1 MNIQLSAKTFTSTAA
16 LLADHAAVRRR
27 LFAPTKVRKANE
39 PQEQE
44 PSATVRC
51 HRPREKL
58 RFQDA
63 HVAAYRR
70 WQMIA
75 ANGPCTAYILKRCE
89 EERYSYEVVT
99 GPNRKRDVTHFR
111 QMLMWEIKTTVKP
124 SISLP
129 ELGRL
134 FGGRDHT
141 TALHG
146 IRAHAERLTTISK

>member
-1 MNIQLSAKTFTSTAA
+1 MNIHITAKTFTSTAA

-27 LFAPTKVRKANE
+27 LFAPTKVNKATE
-39 PQEQE
+39 PQALEE
-44 PSATVRC
+44 SATVRRR
-51 HRPREKL
+51 HPREKL

-70 WQMIA
+70 WQMIS
-75 ANGPCTAYILKRCE
+75 ANGPCTAHILKRCE
-89 EERYSYEVVT
+89 EERYSYELVT
-99 GPNRKRDVTHFR
+99 GPCRKRDVTHFR
-111 QMLMWEIKTTVKP
+111 QMLMWEIKMVVKP
-124 SISLP
+124 AITLP